1 MAEGFRSSPCECLGS
16 RLNIKTCMALPKA
29 VAAAA
34 APAAAVVGEPV
45 GEMEMLSSA
54 QGPALDIL

>member
-1 MAEGFRSSPCECLGS
+1 
-16 RLNIKTCMALPKA
+16 MALPKA